1 MRIQAAL
8 THAPSSPFEIAPV
21 ELDAPQQGEVLVRI
35 VGVGLC
41 HTDLV
46 AQAGGFPMSMPA
58 VFGHEGAGIVQDI
71 GSSVTKV
78 KVGDRVALTFLSCG
92 HCASCTDSE
101 PAYCHSMP
109 KLNYTGLRPDGS
121 KTLSNANGAVS
132 GNFFGQSSFATHALA
147 YERNLVKVPDG
158 VPLELA
164 GMLGCGVQTGAGAV
178 MRSMQCRAGSSI
190 VVLGGGAVGLSAVM
204 GAVVRKCR
212 SIIVVEPHESRREL
226 ALSLG
231 ATNAIDPKAHADLVA
246 SVRAICPVGVDYVFD
261 TSGLPAVFEAAPLLL
276 APRGT
281 FGFVGVPP
289 ANALDAKLPGR
300 LLQVMQ
306 GGFTYR
312 GIIEGDSDP
321 EVFLPELM
329 SLYLA
334 GRFPFDRLAKTY
346 PLSQINQAIADQ
358 HHGTCVKAVLLP

>member
-1 MRIQAAL
+1 MHIQAAL
-8 THAPSSPFEIAPV
+8 TRSPSAPFELASV
-21 ELDAPQQGEVLVRI
+21 ELDAPRPDEVLVRI

-46 AQAGGFPMSMPA
+46 AQAGVFPMSMPA
-58 VFGHEGAGIVQDI
+58 VFGHEGAGIVEAI
-71 GSSVTKV
+71 GAEVTKV
-78 KVGDRVALTFLSCG
+78 QVGDRVALTFLSCG
-92 HCASCTDSE
+92 HCPTCDGHE

-109 KLNYTGLRPDGS
+109 ALNYGGVRPDGS
-121 KTLSNANGAVS
+121 KTLRDAAGPIS
-132 GNFFGQSSFATHALA
+132 GSFFGQSSFATHALA
-147 YERNLVKVPDG
+147 SERNLVKVPEG

-164 GMLGCGVQTGAGAV
+164 GTLGCGVQTGAGAV

-204 GAVVRKCR
+204 GAVVRQCR
-212 SIIVVEPHESRREL
+212 SIIVVEPHASRREL

-231 ATNAIDPKAHADLVA
+231 ATHAIDPKAHPDLVA
-246 SVRAICPVGVDYVFD
+246 SVRAICPAGVDYAFD
-261 TSGLPAVFEAAPLLL
+261 TSGVPAVFESVPLLL

-289 ANALDAKLPGR
+289 ASAIDAKLPGR
-300 LLQVMQ
+300 LLEVMQ

-321 EVFLPELM
+321 DVFLPELM
-329 SLYLA
+329 NLYLA
-334 GRFPFDRLAKTY
+334 GRFPFDRLATTY
-346 PLSQINQAIADQ
+346 PLSQINEAIADQ
-358 HHGTCVKAVLLP
+358 HHGTCIKAVLLP